1 MPYSSNRQ
9 PFDYEP
15 VTRSPRAKDLW
26 DSEAVETNAADAENF
41 DSQALE
47 SQAIESQSNSSPS
60 FDNQFD
66 KQSLDSQS
74 ADTENWRAPI
84 DVVRGNEEQEFARL
98 PSASNRRAAAKRETW
113 IVRRGHALSY
123 AGLLLFTAV
132 LYFRPYE
139 LFPSLAGLSSMA
151 FWIALLTLAVFLPT
165 QLSIEGNLTARP
177 REVNL
182 VLLLCLAAFLS
193 IPLAMNRGESLDAFR
208 DFLRPVLMF
217 IVLVNVVRSEKRLR
231 LLLYLTLA
239 VGCVLGLGAI
249 SDYRQGNFTVEGYRV
264 SGRIGNLFGNPND
277 MALHLVTVT
286 PIAVALLLSSRRL
299 VAKMLYAACVV
310 VLVLGNVVTFSRG
323 AFLGLL
329 GVFMVMAWKLG
340 RRNRMFV
347 GIAMLVIV
355 AAFVALAPGNYT
367 DRLGSILDKSRD
379 QVGSAGARQALLV
392 RSLEVAAQHPLFG
405 VGMGNFHIV
414 SVHEQVSHN
423 AYTQIAAE
431 MGLAALVFYVLFMV
445 APLRRLRSIERETF
459 ETRRERRDPSSRFY
473 YLAIGLQASL
483 VGYMVS
489 SFFGS
494 VAYQFYI
501 YYLVGYAVC
510 LRRIYAQTDATKV
523 KTKVV
528 KANDFT
534 ATKGEP
540 TTLLSNAGN

>member
-1 MPYSSNRQ
+1 MPYSSNRT

-15 VTRSPRAKDLW
+15 VMRSPRAKDLW
-26 DSEAVETNAADAENF
+26 DSEAVETHAAGAENF
-41 DSQALE
+41 DSQAIE
-47 SQAIESQSNSSPS
+47 SQALEFSSHASPS
-60 FDNQFD
+60 FNNQFD

-74 ADTENWRAPI
+74 TDTENRRAPV
-84 DVVRGNEEQEFARL
+84 DVQGNEEQEFVHS
-98 PSASNRRAAAKRETW
+98 PSASNRRAAKRETW
-113 IVRRGHALSY
+113 IERRGHALSF
-123 AGLLLFTAV
+123 AGLLLFTFV

-139 LFPSLAGLSSMA
+139 LFPALAGLSSMA
-151 FWIALLTLAVFLPT
+151 FWIALFTLAVFLPT

-208 DFLRPVLMF
+208 DFMRPVLMF

-264 SGRIGNLFGNPND
+264 AGRIGNLFGNPND

-299 VAKMLYAACVV
+299 IAKMLYAACVV
-310 VLVLGNVVTFSRG
+310 VLVLGNMVTFSRG

-329 GVFMVMAWKLG
+329 GVFAVMAWKLG
-340 RRNRMFV
+340 RRNRMFFGAATLVVLV
-347 GIAMLVIV
+347 G
-355 AAFVALAPGNYT
+355 FFALAPGTYT

-445 APLRRLRSIERETF
+445 APLRRLRLIERETF
-459 ETRRERRDPSSRFY
+459 EKRRERRDPSSRFY
-473 YLAIGLQASL
+473 YLSIGLQASL

-501 YYLVGYAVC
+501 YYLVGYAIC
-510 LRRIYAQTDATKV
+510 LRRIYAQTDAAKV
-523 KTKVV
+523 KAEV
-528 KANDFT
+528 KHTQDFG
-534 ATKGEP
+534 AAEVGQRA
-540 TTLLSNAGN
+540 LLSSAGN

>member
-1 MPYSSNRQ
+1 MPYTHNRQ

-26 DSEAVETNAADAENF
+26 DSEAFDTNTGDAENF
-41 DSQALE
+41 DSQSGE
-47 SQAIESQSNSSPS
+47 FQSGELHSNASRS
-60 FDNQFD
+60 FD
-66 KQSLDSQS
+66 KQDFDSQS
-74 ADTENWRAPI
+74 AVTENRRAHV
-84 DVVRGNEEQEFARL
+84 DVGGGEEQEFVRL
-98 PSASNRRAAAKRETW
+98 PPASNRRAAKRETW
-113 IVRRGHALSY
+113 IERRGHALSY

-139 LFPSLAGLSSMA
+139 LFPALAALSSMA
-151 FWIALLTLAVFLPT
+151 FWIAILTLAVFLPT

-182 VLLLCLAAFLS
+182 VLLLCLAALLS
-193 IPLAMNRGESLDAFR
+193 IPSAMNRGESLEAFR

-239 VGCVLGLGAI
+239 VGCVLGFGAL
-249 SDYRQGNFTVEGYRV
+249 SDYHQGNFTVEGYRV

-286 PIAVALLLSSRRL
+286 PIAVGLLLGSRRIIT
-299 VAKMLYAACVV
+299 KMLYAACIV

-329 GVFMVMAWKLG
+329 GVCVVMAWKLG

-347 GIAMLVIV
+347 AV
-355 AAFVALAPGNYT
+355 AALVAAAAFFALAPGNYT

-379 QVGSAGARQALLV
+379 QVGSATARQALLV
-392 RSLEVAAQHPLFG
+392 RSLQVAAQHPLFG
-405 VGMGNFHIV
+405 VGMSNFHMV
-414 SVHEQVSHN
+414 SIQEQVSHN

-431 MGLAALVFYVLFMV
+431 MGLAALVIYVLFMV
-445 APLRRLRSIERETF
+445 APLRRLRLIERETF
-459 ETRRERRDPSSRFY
+459 ERRRGRNDAALRFY
-473 YLAIGLQASL
+473 YLSIGLQASL

-510 LRRIYAQTDATKV
+510 LRRIYAQTEATKV
-523 KTKVV
+523 KTEVA
-528 KANDFT
+528 KAGDFA
-534 ATKGEP
+534 ATGNEP
-540 TTLLSNAGN
+540 SALLSNAGN